1 MGEPMPSVLYIG
13 DYAESE
19 RAALAARGVLVA
31 VWENGALRGRRPT
44 ESVVM
49 RGPRSSPPA
58 YESLCSELLRAGVT
72 PRTPPLSYAT
82 LADSG
87 AYGAA
92 LPGMVPDK
100 VVLSRSAEAIQDL
113 RALKHWGRA
122 FLRSEL
128 GSAAKAKGTEACM
141 LSTFE
146 ETEIA
151 ARLETLWSAHPA
163 ATQVVAS
170 KVEAIRTV
178 DGANAEG
185 RFIVI
190 GGSLGYLDHCELLSD
205 GAIET
210 FERENLDRARAAID
224 ALNKAGVVGDYFLD
238 IAETAA
244 GGWFVVEIK
253 PLLNGTIRKLE
264 QFAVALE
271 RNALE

>member
-1 MGEPMPSVLYIG
+1 MPSIVYVG
-13 DYAESE
+13 NYEESE
-19 RAALAARGVLVA
+19 SAVLAARGVSVA
-31 VWENGALRGRRPT
+31 VWESGALQGRMPAER
-44 ESVVM
+44 VVL
-49 RGPRSSPPA
+49 RGPRLSPLA
-58 YESLCSELLRAGVT
+58 YDSLCTELLRVGLT
-72 PRTPPLSYAT
+72 PRTTPLSYAT

-87 AYGAA
+87 MYGAA
-92 LPGMVPDK
+92 LPGMVPEK
-100 VVLSRSAEAIQDL
+100 VVLSRSAQAVQDL
-113 RALKHWGRA
+113 RSLKHWGRA

-128 GSAAKAKGTEACM
+128 GSAAKASGTEACM

-151 ARLETLWSAHPA
+151 ARLETLWSAHPT

-178 DGANAEG
+178 GGAKAEG

-190 GGSLGYLDHCELLSD
+190 GGLLGYLDYCELSGD
-205 GAIET
+205 DAAET
-210 FERENLDRARAAID
+210 FERENRKRAQAAIN
-224 ALNKAGVVGDYFLD
+224 ALNEAGVVGDYFLD

-264 QFAVALE
+264 QFAAALE
-271 RNALE
+271 RSAMQ